1 MSTIPTVTV
10 RPSDAA
16 AAYARTDRSTS
27 PSATQGTQGTQQ
39 TGGSFGSTV
48 QQALQ
53 QAVDTGHDAE
63 DKTTQAL
70 KGGGNLTDV
79 VVALSHASVTLQT
92 ATAIRDRV
100 VQAYQDI
107 MKMPI

>member
-1 MSTIPTVTV
+1 MSTIPTVTI

-16 AAYARTDRSTS
+16 AAYARTARETA
-27 PSATQGTQGTQQ
+27 PAATATQGTQQA
-39 TGGSFGSTV
+39 GSFGNTV

-79 VVALSHASVTLQT
+79 VLALSHASMTLQT